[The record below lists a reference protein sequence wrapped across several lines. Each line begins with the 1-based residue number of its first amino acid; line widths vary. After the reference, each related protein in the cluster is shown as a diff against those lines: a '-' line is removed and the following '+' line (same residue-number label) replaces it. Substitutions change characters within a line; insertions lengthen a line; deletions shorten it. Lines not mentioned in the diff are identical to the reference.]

1 MPSQPAPFFIAQL
14 PTPDVAHVND
24 YPDQPG
30 LVTFSVSDGGTTKNA
45 LYASNMNGIGN
56 LAYTAMP
63 FNTLPAEV
71 PGEGGGGGGTRKA
84 RVVY

>member
-14 PTPDVAHVND
+14 PTPDVDHVND
-24 YPDQPG
+24 YPEQPN
-30 LVTFSVSDGGTTKNA
+30 LVTFSVSDAGTTKNA

-63 FNTLPAEV
+63 FNTLPAEA
-71 PGEGGGGGGTRKA
+71 PGGGTGGAGRKA
-84 RVVY
+84 RVIY